1 MIAPVNDNRH
11 MISHDANMIC
21 GHLNK
26 LQAYMNVGENFPP
39 LLQVEYVYSR
49 TSLEMEETLDCDQ
62 TRFLDELYCKMTR
75 LLTLKLFKFFHFCSS
90 LSENLVCLWSQ
101 FSLQVT

>member
-26 LQAYMNVGENFPP
+26 LQPYMNVGLGDDFPA
-39 LLQVEYVYSR
+39 LQ
-49 TSLEMEETLDCDQ
+49 Q
-62 TRFLDELYCKMTR
+62 IG
-75 LLTLKLFKFFHFCSS
+75 
-90 LSENLVCLWSQ
+90 
-101 FSLQVT
+101 

>member
-26 LQAYMNVGENFPP
+26 LQAYMNVGGKFPP
-39 LLQVEYVYSR
+39 LLQVVYVCSE
-49 TSLEMEETLDCDQ
+49 TSLEMDKKTLDFDC
-62 TRFLDELYCKMTR
+62 
-75 LLTLKLFKFFHFCSS
+75 
-90 LSENLVCLWSQ
+90 
-101 FSLQVT
+101 

>member
-26 LQAYMNVGENFPP
+26 LQAYMNVGGKFPP
-39 LLQVEYVYSR
+39 LLYKLSMFIQG
-49 TSLEMEETLDCDQ
+49 
-62 TRFLDELYCKMTR
+62 R
-75 LLTLKLFKFFHFCSS
+75 L
-90 LSENLVCLWSQ
+90 
-101 FSLQVT
+101 

>member
-26 LQAYMNVGENFPP
+26 LQAYMDVAGDNCAG
-39 LLQVEYVYSR
+39 LLQVEYH
-49 TSLEMEETLDCDQ
+49 TLAII
-62 TRFLDELYCKMTR
+62 
-75 LLTLKLFKFFHFCSS
+75 
-90 LSENLVCLWSQ
+90 NLGS
-101 FSLQVT
+101 TNI

>member
-26 LQAYMNVGENFPP
+26 LQAYMNVGGKFHP

-49 TSLEMEETLDCDQ
+49 TKHSI
-62 TRFLDELYCKMTR
+62 
-75 LLTLKLFKFFHFCSS
+75 LTVRGHQA
-90 LSENLVCLWSQ
+90 NLNSNNFDKPYRRVKSKAWSI
-101 FSLQVT
+101 FTFTMP

>member
-26 LQAYMNVGENFPP
+26 LQAYMNVGDNFAG
-39 LLQVEYVYSR
+39 LLQV
-49 TSLEMEETLDCDQ
+49 D
-62 TRFLDELYCKMTR
+62 
-75 LLTLKLFKFFHFCSS
+75 
-90 LSENLVCLWSQ
+90 
-101 FSLQVT
+101 